1 MINRRS
7 VALTALLYVTTA
19 MPPAVA
25 QQLSV
30 ADFYNQTS
38 LANMKEMV
46 EKFYASDC
54 VFEDPVTHLEGRD
67 KLLSYYRH
75 MYEGVSKIRFELATQ
90 VRQGDEGFASWTMYL
105 NTPKLEDG
113 ETVTVKGVSQFRY
126 RGDLVVYHRDYFD
139 LGEMVYEHVP
149 VVGWLTRKVKARL
162 GDHES

>member
-1 MINRRS
+1 MRLIRNLS
-7 VALTALLYVTTA
+7 LAILTSIVVTNPRA
-19 MPPAVA
+19 NAE
-25 QQLSV
+25 QLSV

-46 EKFYASDC
+46 EKFYAPDC
-54 VFEDPVTHLEGRD
+54 VFEDSVTHIEGRD

-75 MYEGVSKIRFELATQ
+75 MYEGVSKIRFELGSQ

-126 RGDLVVYHRDYFD
+126 RGDSVVYHRDYFD

-149 VVGWLTRKVKARL
+149 IVGWLTRKVKARL
-162 GDHES
+162 ADHE